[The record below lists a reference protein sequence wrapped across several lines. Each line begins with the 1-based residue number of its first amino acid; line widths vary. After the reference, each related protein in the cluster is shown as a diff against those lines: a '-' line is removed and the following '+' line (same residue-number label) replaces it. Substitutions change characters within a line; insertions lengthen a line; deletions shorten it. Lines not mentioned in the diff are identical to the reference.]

1 MLSAAYETTF
11 NKIKGVEPGDRV
23 GFSLGAF
30 LATSP
35 ETSLNLSL
43 NQTFSDDLRRHNRVV
58 NQSDQVQ
65 SILNIGISSILG
77 RQVLLNLLAGVGLTE
92 DAPDYSLMVSLPIRL
107 GIPVP

>member
-1 MLSAAYETTF
+1 VLSAAYETTF
-11 NKIKGVEPGDRV
+11 NKINGTQPGDRL

-43 NQTFSDDLRRHNRVV
+43 QQTFSDDVRRHGTVV
-58 NQSDQVQ
+58 NESDQTQ
-65 SILNIGISSILG
+65 SVLNIGISSILG
-77 RQVLLNLLAGVGLTE
+77 RQVLFNLLAGVGLTE
-92 DAPDYSLMVSLPIRL
+92 DAPDYSVMLSLPIRF